1 MLVASHAIN
10 DLSSNFISGLL
21 PVLTT
26 VFSLSYL
33 LAGGIA
39 MVFNITSSLLQPL
52 TGRWFDRTQAAWLME
67 LGLVVNC
74 IGMSLV
80 GIAPTYP
87 LILFLVG
94 TAGLGS
100 SAFHPPAFSSVARTS
115 QRSRGGA
122 MGVFLSSGNTG
133 FFLGPIFAGLVV
145 SIFGLVG
152 TLLLL
157 PIGITTFLLLL
168 RARKAPGRVTIA
180 ESHTKTDTYTI
191 AILAIIT
198 ALRSITVQGVIT
210 FLPLYFVAKGDSIFL
225 ATALSSL
232 WLGLGVVGQ
241 LAGGML
247 SDRVGRRPVII
258 VSLFLGSA
266 FFYGFLATTGPL
278 SLIQLAISGA
288 VLYGG
293 WSVIVAMSS
302 EAAPDHIGAVSGV
315 MLGFSIGIGGV
326 GAVGFGAIADA
337 IGLSAAFYLS
347 TAFAVAAGI
356 VALLLPKQQ
365 TLPM

>member
-1 MLVASHAIN
+1 MLVAGHAVN
-10 DLSSNFISGLL
+10 DLSANFISGLL

-39 MVFNITSSLLQPL
+39 MVFNLTSSLLQPL
-52 TGRWFDRTQAAWLME
+52 MGRWFDRTQAAWLME

-100 SAFHPPAFSSVARTS
+100 SAFHPPAFSSVAKAS
-115 QRSRGGA
+115 QKSRGGA

-168 RARKAPGRVTIA
+168 RARKAPGKGTIA
-180 ESHTKTDTYTI
+180 ESHTKTNTYTVTL
-191 AILAIIT
+191 LAIIT

-210 FLPLYFVAKGDSIFL
+210 FLPLYFVAKGDSIVL
-225 ATALSSL
+225 ATAISSL

-326 GAVGFGAIADA
+326 GAVGFGAVADA

-347 TAFAVAAGI
+347 TAFSVAAGI

-365 TLPM
+365 ALAL